1 MSRIPLKIVKC
12 LMKEAG
18 AKRISRDAV
27 KAMTRL
33 AEDNVMML
41 TGKALVFM
49 EHANRTT
56 LLPEDIRLAQAR
68 KGED

>member
-1 MSRIPLKIVKC
+1 MNRLPLKIVKS

-33 AEDNVMML
+33 AEEHVMML

-49 EHANRTT
+49 EHGNRTT
-56 LLPEDIRLAQAR
+56 LLPEDVRLAQAR
-68 KGED
+68 KGEG

>member
-1 MSRIPLKIVKC
+1 MSRIPLKVVKG

-27 KAMTRL
+27 KEMTRT

-41 TGKALVFM
+41 TGKALIFM

-56 LLPEDIRLAQAR
+56 LLPEDIRLAQTKR
-68 KGED
+68 GED